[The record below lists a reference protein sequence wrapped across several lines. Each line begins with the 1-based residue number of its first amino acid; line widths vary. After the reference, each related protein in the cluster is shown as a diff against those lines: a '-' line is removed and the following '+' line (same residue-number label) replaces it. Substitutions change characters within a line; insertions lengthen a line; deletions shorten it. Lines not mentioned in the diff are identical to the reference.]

1 VCSERSTQSM
11 NKASSPRRKIWQY
24 LTHWLAV
31 KPPLDGNDLKAL
43 GYKPGPQFKAILEAL
58 IAATL
63 DGVLSNR
70 TEAEAFVAERFGKG

>member
-1 VCSERSTQSM
+1 
-11 NKASSPRRKIWQY
+11 
-24 LTHWLAV
+24 
-31 KPPLDGNDLKAL
+31 LDGNDLKAL